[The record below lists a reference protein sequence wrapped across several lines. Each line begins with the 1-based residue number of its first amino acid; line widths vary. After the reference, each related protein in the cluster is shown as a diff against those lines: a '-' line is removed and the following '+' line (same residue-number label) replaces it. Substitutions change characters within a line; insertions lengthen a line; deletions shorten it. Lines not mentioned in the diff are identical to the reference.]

1 MMSAEHTGHMI
12 GEHLWAL
19 VVGVLSA
26 VFGFV
31 MHRHAKQ
38 VDETREA
45 LGATRDR
52 VTTLEAQHR
61 ECERVR
67 DRTDHRLDALDDKID
82 RAHGKLDTIIG
93 QLNARPHDA

>member
-1 MMSAEHTGHMI
+1 MAAEHTGSMI

-26 VFGFV
+26 VFGFF
-31 MHRHAKQ
+31 MHRYAKQ
-38 VDETREA
+38 VDDTREA
-45 LGATRDR
+45 LGITRDR

-67 DRTDHRLDALDDKID
+67 DRTDQRLDALDNKID
-82 RAHGKLDTIIG
+82 SAHGKLDRILG
-93 QLNARPHDA
+93 RLGVESHDA

>member
-1 MMSAEHTGHMI
+1 MI

-26 VFGFV
+26 IFGFV

-45 LGATRDR
+45 LAITRDR

-67 DRTDHRLDALDDKID
+67 DRTDQRLDALDDKID
-82 RAHGKLDTIIG
+82 RAHGKLDTILG
-93 QLNARPHDA
+93 RLGVGAHDA